1 MAGKVAVPKGAK
13 LTPQEKAVQTVL
25 DGFVGKT
32 LTPEVIVEL
41 RAALAAL
48 LPKRM
53 KRDPNDKSTRAPSA
67 YMLFSK
73 AKRAEIKA
81 AHPDA
86 DFAEMGRLIGAAWEE
101 AKKSGE
107 DAPFNTQAAEL
118 KAEHDAASG
127 NESDGSSKKP
137 KKTGLD
143 AKTVPE
149 LREMLKAAKL
159 DHKGNKPVL
168 IERLRAAGIGG
179 EEKSAEKPAEK
190 PVEVE
195 KPEPVEAKPK
205 KERKSKKAPVVEK
218 VEEEE
223 AAEEPSKEPKYTR
236 EQLDALK
243 LEALKEL
250 AKKEGID
257 KKTKKSI
264 IEALL
269 LK

>member
-53 KRDPNDKSTRAPSA
+53 KRDPKATRAPSA

-86 DFAEMGRLIGAAWEE
+86 DFAEMGRLIGAAWEA

-118 KAEHDAASG
+118 KAEHDTASG
-127 NESDGSSKKP
+127 NESDGSGKKP

-149 LREMLKAAKL
+149 LREMLKGAKL

-168 IERLRAAGIGG
+168 IERLRAAGLGG
-179 EEKSAEKPAEK
+179 EDKSAEPVAEK
-190 PVEVE
+190 PVAEVK

-205 KERKSKKAPVVEK
+205 KERKPKKAP

-223 AAEEPSKEPKYTR
+223 AAEEPAKEPKFTR
-236 EQLDALK
+236 EQLEALK
-243 LEALKEL
+243 LDALKEL

-257 KKTKKSI
+257 KKTKKAI

>member
-1 MAGKVAVPKGAK
+1 MAGKKVAQK
-13 LTPQEKAVQTVL
+13 LTPQEKAVQAVL
-25 DGFVGKT
+25 NVYVGKT
-32 LTPEVIVEL
+32 LTPELIVEL

-86 DFAEMGRLIGAAWEE
+86 DFAEMGRLIGAAWEA
-101 AKKSGE
+101 AKKNG
-107 DAPFNTQAAEL
+107 DDVPFNTQAAEL

-127 NESDGSSKKP
+127 SESDGSSKKKP

-149 LREMLKAAKL
+149 LRKMLQDAKL
-159 DHKGNKPVL
+159 DYKGNKPVL
-168 IERLRAAGIGG
+168 IERLCAAGLG
-179 EEKSAEKPAEK
+179 EEPKSAESEPVEKPAET
-190 PVEVE
+190 
-195 KPEPVEAKPK
+195 K

-257 KKTKKSI
+257 KKTKKAI
-264 IEALL
+264 IDALL